1 MILRDGQS
9 PAGAL
14 RRRPF
19 AGLFEL
25 LRDGNYG
32 RFAFS
37 NLLYNFGQG
46 NIFGFLTL
54 FVRDAL
60 QGSQEFASLCLG
72 VAQATSAGARFGW
85 GVVSDLMFGAAAANG
100 LSSASGLRR
109 SCCWHVWELRRPAGR
124 RRL

>member
-1 MILRDGQS
+1 MPIGGVIAAGLGALAAAADWRLILIYVVAATLVFGLACMILRDGQS

-46 NIFGFLTL
+46 NFFGFLTL
-54 FVRDAL
+54 FVRVD
-60 QGSQEFASLCLG
+60 
-72 VAQATSAGARFGW
+72 RP
-85 GVVSDLMFGAAAANG
+85 
-100 LSSASGLRR
+100 RR
-109 SCCWHVWELRRPAGR
+109 VDPRRPGTAR
-124 RRL
+124 RRH